1 MNDAAQS
8 HDGEPA
14 MALQIAVDPALVE
27 RYISELARFG
37 AYGDTGVWRTVYSP
51 EWVAATEQYAA
62 WCEEA
67 GLRVRR
73 DAVGSVWGRLDGTAG
88 GKAIVSGSHI
98 DSQRPG
104 GRYDGALGAL
114 AALIAIRTLKERFG
128 APRRPLEC
136 VAFCEEEGSRFPAAN
151 FWGSRAVTARIQP
164 GEPERLRGYESET
177 I

>member
-1 MNDAAQS
+1 
-8 HDGEPA
+8 
-14 MALQIAVDPALVE
+14 MAPQIAGDTAQVE

-62 WCEEA
+62 WCEVA

-73 DAVGSVWGRLDGTAG
+73 DAVGSVWGRLDGSAG

-104 GRYDGALGAL
+104 GRYDGALGVL
-114 AALIAIRTLKERFG
+114 GALIAIRFLIIIFADCFVLLGYPVTGLHTSTL
-128 APRRPLEC
+128 
-136 VAFCEEEGSRFPAAN
+136 
-151 FWGSRAVTARIQP
+151 
-164 GEPERLRGYESET
+164 ESQT
-177 I
+177 W